1 MIDKDRLAWLYEL
14 RGKQIKLGLEPTR
27 KLLSRIGLLPL
38 PFPVIHIA
46 GTNGKGSV
54 AAFIHALLSAHGLKT
69 GLYTS
74 PHISRFNER
83 VRMGKDLI
91 PDDFINQF
99 LDDREAVIIKLE
111 TTFFETTTAM
121 AFAWL
126 ARQDIDVAVV
136 ETGLGGRFDATNV
149 VDPVATVITSIDYDH
164 QQFLGDTLKEIAAEK
179 LGIVKKGRPLF
190 TLPQD
195 PELFDLFSD
204 ITLKNEAPLFRI
216 EALDI
221 TVDNR
226 GTSFK
231 LNSREWRIS
240 LPGVHQAYNAAL
252 ALAVVEFHLQDQF
265 NPAIASEAL
274 EETRWPGRIE
284 IWSRQPLIIL
294 DSAHNA
300 AGMTVLFKTIEKI
313 WPDRKWTG
321 VMALMA
327 DKDMIRIFPLLNDQF
342 EHLFCT
348 SFSYHRALEAK
359 DLVNKLANNN
369 IPAEILTTDGFE
381 KIFSGLDEQNGL
393 VVFGSHYI
401 LDETVLKLGR
411 IKKKALK
418 GLTKVN

>member
-27 KLLSRIGLLPL
+27 KLLNRIGLLPL

-83 VRMGKDLI
+83 VRIGKNLI

-99 LDDREAVIIKLE
+99 LNDHESVIVELE
-111 TTFFETTTAM
+111 TTFFESTTAM

-126 ARQDIDVAVV
+126 AREAIDVAVV

-149 VDPVATVITSIDYDH
+149 VDPVATVITSIDFDH
-164 QQFLGDTLKEIAAEK
+164 QEFLGDTLGEIAAEK
-179 LGIVKKGRPLF
+179 LGIVKKGKPLF
-190 TLPQD
+190 TLPQN
-195 PELFDLFSD
+195 PELFDLFTD
-204 ITLKNEAPLFRI
+204 FTLKNDAPLFRI

-221 TVDNR
+221 SLDNQ
-226 GTSFK
+226 GTSF
-231 LNSREWRIS
+231 NFNNREWRIS

-252 ALAVVEFHLQDQF
+252 ALAVAEFYLQDQF
-265 NPAIASEAL
+265 KPAIAFEAL

-300 AGMTVLFKTIEKI
+300 AGMAVLFNTITEI
-313 WPDRKWTG
+313 WPERKWFG

-327 DKDMIRIFPLLNDQF
+327 DKDMFRIFSLLNDQF

-348 SFSYHRALEAK
+348 SFSYHRALKAK
-359 DLVNKLANNN
+359 ELVNRLTDNH
-369 IPAEILTTDGFE
+369 ISAEILSADGLEEIYRDLNE
-381 KIFSGLDEQNGL
+381 KNGL

-401 LDETVLKLGR
+401 LDETVLKLSR